1 MTLIQPSLTMSGS
14 VLSVLPEISLILS
27 SKRRTGMNNA
37 DVMEKIYLEYKEKV
51 FRYVR
56 GKVANA
62 ADAEDVTSEIFL
74 KVQTSLHSYDE
85 EKANISTWIYTSTH
99 NEVCNYYREEC
110 KRALTL
116 DEHALYSN
124 RDDDVMAEI
133 ENEILKENLAIA
145 LETLTE
151 REQDIIVLYYYH
163 EIPLRDIAIKMG
175 ITYTNAKF
183 IKHQAI
189 SKLKLAM
196 QN

>member
-1 MTLIQPSLTMSGS
+1 
-14 VLSVLPEISLILS
+14 
-27 SKRRTGMNNA
+27 MNNV
-37 DVMEKIYLEYKEKV
+37 DVMEKIYFEYREKV

-56 GKVANA
+56 GKVRNL

-74 KVQTSLHSYDE
+74 KVQTSLSSYDE
-85 EKANISTWIYTSTH
+85 EKATLSTWIYTITH
-99 NEVCNYYREEC
+99 NTVCNYYRERS
-110 KRALTL
+110 KRALSI
-116 DEHALYSN
+116 DENALCSDT
-124 RDDDVMAEI
+124 DDGVVAEI
-133 ENEILKENLAIA
+133 ENEILKENLARA
-145 LETLTE
+145 LETLSE

-196 QN
+196 

>member
-1 MTLIQPSLTMSGS
+1 
-14 VLSVLPEISLILS
+14 
-27 SKRRTGMNNA
+27 MNKT
-37 DVMEKIYLEYKEKV
+37 DVMEKIYLEYREKV

-56 GKVANA
+56 GKVAST

-74 KVQTSLHSYDE
+74 KVQTSLGSYNE
-85 EKANISTWIYTSTH
+85 EKATLSTWIYTITH
-99 NEVCNYYREEC
+99 NAVCNYYREQSRC
-110 KRALTL
+110 ALSL
-116 DEHALYSN
+116 DENALCSDT
-124 RDDDVMAEI
+124 DDGVVTEI

-145 LETLTE
+145 LEILTE

-163 EIPLRDIAIKMG
+163 GIPLRDIAVKMG

-196 QN
+196 KNS

>member
-1 MTLIQPSLTMSGS
+1 
-14 VLSVLPEISLILS
+14 
-27 SKRRTGMNNA
+27 MNKT
-37 DVMEKIYLEYKEKV
+37 DVMEKIHLEYREKV

-56 GKVANA
+56 GKVAST
-62 ADAEDVTSEIFL
+62 ADAEDVTSEIFWRVL
-74 KVQTSLHSYDE
+74 SSLDSYDE
-85 EKANISTWIYTSTH
+85 EKATLSTWIYTITH
-99 NEVCNYYREEC
+99 NTVCNYYRERS
-110 KRALTL
+110 KRALSI
-116 DEHALYSN
+116 DENALCSDT
-124 RDDDVMAEI
+124 DDGVVAEI

-196 QN
+196 KNS

>member
-1 MTLIQPSLTMSGS
+1 
-14 VLSVLPEISLILS
+14 
-27 SKRRTGMNNA
+27 MNKT
-37 DVMEKIYLEYKEKV
+37 DVMEKIYLEYREKV

-56 GKVANA
+56 GKVAST

-74 KVQTSLHSYDE
+74 KVLSSLNSYDE
-85 EKANISTWIYTSTH
+85 EKSTLSTWIYTITH
-99 NEVCNYYREEC
+99 NTVCNYYRERS
-110 KRALTL
+110 KRALSL
-116 DEHALYSN
+116 DENALCSDT
-124 RDDDVMAEI
+124 DDGVMSEM

-163 EIPLRDIAIKMG
+163 EIPFRDIAVKMG

-196 QN
+196 KNS

>member
-1 MTLIQPSLTMSGS
+1 
-14 VLSVLPEISLILS
+14 
-27 SKRRTGMNNA
+27 MNNV
-37 DVMEKIYLEYKEKV
+37 DVMEKIYFEYREKV

-56 GKVANA
+56 GKVRNL
-62 ADAEDVTSEIFL
+62 ADAEDVTSEIFWR
-74 KVQTSLHSYDE
+74 VQTSLGSYDE
-85 EKANISTWIYTSTH
+85 EKATLSTWIYTITH
-99 NEVCNYYREEC
+99 NTVCNYYREQSR
-110 KRALTL
+110 RALSL
-116 DEHALYSN
+116 DENALCSDT
-124 RDDDVMAEI
+124 DDGVVAEI

-145 LETLTE
+145 LETLSE

-196 QN
+196 KNS

>member
-1 MTLIQPSLTMSGS
+1 
-14 VLSVLPEISLILS
+14 
-27 SKRRTGMNNA
+27 MNKT
-37 DVMEKIYLEYKEKV
+37 DVMEKIYLEYREKV

-56 GKVANA
+56 GKVAST

-74 KVQTSLHSYDE
+74 KVLSSLDSYDE
-85 EKANISTWIYTSTH
+85 EKSTLSTWIYTITH
-99 NEVCNYYREEC
+99 NTVCNYYREQSRC
-110 KRALTL
+110 ALSL
-116 DEHALYSN
+116 DENALCS
-124 RDDDVMAEI
+124 DTDGVMAEI

-183 IKHQAI
+183 IKHNAI
-189 SKLKLAM
+189 AKLRLAM
-196 QN
+196 EN

>member
-1 MTLIQPSLTMSGS
+1 
-14 VLSVLPEISLILS
+14 
-27 SKRRTGMNNA
+27 MNKT
-37 DVMEKIYLEYKEKV
+37 DVMEKIYLEYREKV

-56 GKVANA
+56 GKVAST

-74 KVQTSLHSYDE
+74 KVQTSLDSYDE
-85 EKANISTWIYTSTH
+85 EKATLSTWIYTITH
-99 NEVCNYYREEC
+99 NTVCNYYREQSRC
-110 KRALTL
+110 ALSL
-116 DEHALYSN
+116 DENALYS
-124 RDDDVMAEI
+124 DTDDVMTEI
-133 ENEILKENLAIA
+133 ENEITKENLAIA

-189 SKLKLAM
+189 GKLRLAM
-196 QN
+196 KNS

>member
-1 MTLIQPSLTMSGS
+1 
-14 VLSVLPEISLILS
+14 
-27 SKRRTGMNNA
+27 MNKT
-37 DVMEKIYLEYKEKV
+37 DVMEKIYLEYREKV

-56 GKVANA
+56 GKVRNL
-62 ADAEDVTSEIFL
+62 ADAEDVTSEIFWRVL
-74 KVQTSLHSYDE
+74 SSLDSYDE
-85 EKANISTWIYTSTH
+85 EKSTLSTWIYTITH
-99 NEVCNYYREEC
+99 NTVCNYYREQS
-110 KRALTL
+110 KRALSI
-116 DEHALYSN
+116 DENALCSDT
-124 RDDDVMAEI
+124 DDGVVTEI

-175 ITYTNAKF
+175 ITYSNAKF

-196 QN
+196 KNS

>member
-1 MTLIQPSLTMSGS
+1 
-14 VLSVLPEISLILS
+14 
-27 SKRRTGMNNA
+27 MNKS
-37 DVMEKIYLEYKEKV
+37 DVMEKIYLEYREKV

-56 GKVANA
+56 GKVAST
-62 ADAEDVTSEIFL
+62 ADAEDVTSEIFWRVL
-74 KVQTSLHSYDE
+74 SSLDSYDE
-85 EKANISTWIYTSTH
+85 EKASLSTWIYTITH
-99 NEVCNYYREEC
+99 NTVCNYYREQS
-110 KRALTL
+110 KRALSL
-116 DEHALYSN
+116 EENALCSDT
-124 RDDDVMAEI
+124 DDGVMSEI

-189 SKLKLAM
+189 NKLKHIM
-196 QN
+196 KK

>member
-1 MTLIQPSLTMSGS
+1 
-14 VLSVLPEISLILS
+14 
-27 SKRRTGMNNA
+27 MNKT
-37 DVMEKIYLEYKEKV
+37 DVMEKIHLEYREKV

-56 GKVANA
+56 GKVAST

-85 EKANISTWIYTSTH
+85 EKATLSTWIYTITH
-99 NEVCNYYREEC
+99 NAVCNYYRAASQ
-110 KRALTL
+110 RALPL
-116 DEHALYSN
+116 DENVLCS
-124 RDDDVMAEI
+124 DTDDVMTEI

-183 IKHQAI
+183 IKHNAI
-189 SKLKLAM
+189 AKLKLAM
-196 QN
+196 R

>member
-1 MTLIQPSLTMSGS
+1 
-14 VLSVLPEISLILS
+14 
-27 SKRRTGMNNA
+27 MNKT
-37 DVMEKIYLEYKEKV
+37 DVMEKIHLEYREKV

-56 GKVANA
+56 GKVAST

-74 KVQTSLHSYDE
+74 KVLSSLDSYDE
-85 EKANISTWIYTSTH
+85 EKSTLSTWIYTITH
-99 NEVCNYYREEC
+99 NTVCNYYREQS
-110 KRALTL
+110 KRALSL
-116 DEHALYSN
+116 DENAPGSCT
-124 RDDDVMAEI
+124 DDVMSEI

-183 IKHQAI
+183 IKHNAI
-189 SKLKLAM
+189 AKLRLAM
-196 QN
+196 GN

>member
-1 MTLIQPSLTMSGS
+1 
-14 VLSVLPEISLILS
+14 
-27 SKRRTGMNNA
+27 MNKT
-37 DVMEKIYLEYKEKV
+37 DVMEKIHLEYREKV

-56 GKVANA
+56 GKVAST

-74 KVQTSLHSYDE
+74 RVQTSLDSYDE
-85 EKANISTWIYTSTH
+85 EKSTLSTWIYTITH
-99 NEVCNYYREEC
+99 NAVCNYYREVS
-110 KRALTL
+110 KRALHL
-116 DEHALYSN
+116 DDNALFSN
-124 RDDDVMAEI
+124 TDDVMDEI

-189 SKLKLAM
+189 GKLRLAM
-196 QN
+196 KNS

>member
-1 MTLIQPSLTMSGS
+1 
-14 VLSVLPEISLILS
+14 
-27 SKRRTGMNNA
+27 MNNV
-37 DVMEKIYLEYKEKV
+37 DVMEKIYLEYREKV

-56 GKVANA
+56 SRVSNV

-74 KVQTSLHSYDE
+74 KVQTSLGSYDE
-85 EKANISTWIYTSTH
+85 EKATLSTWIYTITH
-99 NEVCNYYREEC
+99 NAVCNYYRAQS
-110 KRALTL
+110 KRALSL
-116 DEHALYSN
+116 DENALHLT
-124 RDDDVMAEI
+124 DDDGVMAEI
-133 ENEILKENLAIA
+133 ENEILKEQLAVA

-189 SKLKLAM
+189 AKLKCKMKEIDDEL
-196 QN
+196 

>member
-1 MTLIQPSLTMSGS
+1 
-14 VLSVLPEISLILS
+14 
-27 SKRRTGMNNA
+27 MNNA
-37 DVMEKIYLEYKEKV
+37 GVMEKIYLEYREKV

-56 GKVANA
+56 GKVRNL

-74 KVQTSLHSYDE
+74 KVLSSLDSYDE
-85 EKANISTWIYTSTH
+85 EKSTLSTWIYTITH
-99 NEVCNYYREEC
+99 NTVCNYYREQSRC
-110 KRALTL
+110 ALSL
-116 DEHALYSN
+116 DENALYS
-124 RDDDVMAEI
+124 DTDDVMTEI
-133 ENEILKENLAIA
+133 ENEITKENLAIA

-196 QN
+196 KNS

>member
-1 MTLIQPSLTMSGS
+1 
-14 VLSVLPEISLILS
+14 
-27 SKRRTGMNNA
+27 MNNA
-37 DVMEKIYLEYKEKV
+37 DVMEKIYRAYKEKV

-74 KVQTSLHSYDE
+74 KVQTSLDAYDE
-85 EKANISTWIYTSTH
+85 EKATLSTWIYTITH
-99 NEVCNYYREEC
+99 NAVCNYFRDES

-116 DEHALYSN
+116 DENALYSD
-124 RDDDVMAEI
+124 RDDGVMAEI
-133 ENEILKENLAIA
+133 ENEILKENLSIS
-145 LETLTE
+145 LTSLTE
-151 REQDIIVLYYYH
+151 REQDVIVLYYYH

-189 SKLKLAM
+189 SKLRLAM
-196 QN
+196 KNS